1 MVRYMHNY
9 KETLVFR
16 SQATIAIMGSAMEI
30 KSLKIREEELI
41 KEVLGK
47 THWDLEK
54 TARLLKISLSQVKR
68 KIKEHGIIKADGC

>member
-1 MVRYMHNY
+1 MARYMQSY
-9 KETLVFR
+9 RETLVFR
-16 SQATIAIMGSAMEI
+16 SQPTIAITGSVMEI

-54 TARLLKISLSQVKR
+54 TARLLQISLSQVKR
-68 KIKEHGIIKADGC
+68 KIKEYGIIKADGC